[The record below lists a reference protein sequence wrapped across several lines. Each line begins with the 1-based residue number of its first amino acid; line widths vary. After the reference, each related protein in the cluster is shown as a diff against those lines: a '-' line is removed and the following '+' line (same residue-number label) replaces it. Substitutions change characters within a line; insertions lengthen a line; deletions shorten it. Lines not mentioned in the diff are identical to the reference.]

1 MPSSAA
7 KIYVYLLTRHEH
19 IFFCF
24 KILII
29 FKISRFD
36 QRKRNPRGTSSR
48 RCTFSNQLDSFQAP
62 GLERHEGKTGF
73 RLPASSCVKAL
84 PGKAFHRVA
93 PGIVFEVTM
102 RSPLLEGA
110 WGSEPEREAS
120 RSQQGEAQDVLQE
133 FVAIGLR

>member
-1 MPSSAA
+1 MHLFQSAGQFPSSRTGA
-7 KIYVYLLTRHEH
+7 T
-19 IFFCF
+19 
-24 KILII
+24 
-29 FKISRFD
+29 
-36 QRKRNPRGTSSR
+36 
-48 RCTFSNQLDSFQAP
+48 
-62 GLERHEGKTGF
+62 EGKIGF